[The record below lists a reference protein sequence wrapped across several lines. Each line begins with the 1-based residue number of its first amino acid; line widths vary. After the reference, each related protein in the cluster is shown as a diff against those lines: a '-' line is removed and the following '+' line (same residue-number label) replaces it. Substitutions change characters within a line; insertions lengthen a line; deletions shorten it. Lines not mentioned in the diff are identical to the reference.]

1 LTGTAELLPAGKA
14 IRIRTGL
21 GWNEGVVGSVTE
33 PAAPESRWGY
43 TLASPIPVVSE
54 DLGSDQ
60 RFAASAVAVVHGAIS
75 GAGVVIQAT
84 ERPFG
89 VLEALSTTRRSFS
102 ASDVSL
108 MQAVAN
114 VLATAVQ
121 RVEHESRMI
130 EVRDNERRRIARDL
144 HDEALQDLTD
154 AIAQASTAQPGNAE
168 QRLGRLAPALRRV
181 GSQLRGAIYELRL
194 AGEESRPFPEL
205 LTALVEL
212 QRAKAAD
219 CDIELELGE
228 GTPPG
233 PLGKSG
239 TEILRI
245 IARRSTPAGTRAP
258 GTSASS
264 QRARRSSS
272 RSRSQTTVAGS
283 TQRG

>member
-33 PAAPESRWGY
+33 PAAPGSRWGY

-102 ASDVSL
+102 DSDVSL

-168 QRLGRLAPALRRV
+168 QRLGRLAPARGRLPVRSARAARR
-181 GSQLRGAIYELRL
+181 SCA
-194 AGEESRPFPEL
+194 S
-205 LTALVEL
+205 
-212 QRAKAAD
+212 
-219 CDIELELGE
+219 
-228 GTPPG
+228 
-233 PLGKSG
+233 S
-239 TEILRI
+239 
-245 IARRSTPAGTRAP
+245 ARRSTPAGTRAP

-264 QRARRSSS
+264 QRARRTSS